1 MKLNNILTN
10 HTNHQINHQN
20 SSFHLTKNSENNK
33 ELNNLI
39 ILSTLCIVFILFVFY
54 QIKTCCICKLLCCYK
69 KRIYKHSYI
78 GYGSFSNNL

>member
-1 MKLNNILTN
+1 MTYIMKLNNILTN
-10 HTNHQINHQN
+10 EANNQN
-20 SSFHLTKNSENNK
+20 SSFHLRKNSENDK
-33 ELNNLI
+33 QLNNLI
-39 ILSTLCIVFILFVFY
+39 ILSTLFIVFILFIFY